1 MNNLTQTDSSSHQM
15 TGENV
20 FLENG
25 IIGLLEILEQ
35 LFSLIRFS
43 TSGCFFVSNINF
55 SPAKFYWFKTQRK
68 PTLPFPRQLLC
79 SSL

>member
-1 MNNLTQTDSSSHQM
+1 MQTDCLIKPPDDWRKC
-15 TGENV
+15 
-20 FLENG
+20 FLKNG